1 MRNVNVIGT
10 AVNGLVALILAAALF
25 TGALFLSCLLT
36 VCRYP
41 YMRSAMEAM
50 RVPEEKLADFR
61 EELKEEMLNSGVD
74 DAFIDSILPTDL
86 AGDFFSVLGEIYGE
100 ETTESSISDGRYHAL
115 VYHAVEEKVREQ
127 LHELGVE
134 DGESFY
140 DEETLTA
147 VADTVVRLYQST
159 LKIPGAAM
167 LSYYLERV
175 RFLSAVMLAVS
186 VLIGGASFLILVSGG
201 KKEGTAFR
209 FAPVSAFAA
218 ALIFFAAFLFF
229 RFSGYI
235 EGFLTQTGGDYAILL
250 AVRKTA
256 ADVTGRSAAALGALG
271 VIFLGIRLLLLRPSD
286 RIAEEAWRMYETRD
300 NTAFRRTGSR
310 SSRR

>member
-1 MRNVNVIGT
+1 MKNAKLIGN
-10 AVNGLVALILAAALF
+10 AINALVAMILTAALF
-25 TGALFLSCLLT
+25 SGALFLSCLLT
-36 VCRYP
+36 ACRYP
-41 YMRSAMEAM
+41 YMRSAMEAT

-74 DAFIDSILPTDL
+74 DAFIESILPADP
-86 AGDFFSVLGEIYGE
+86 ADDFFAVLAEIYGE
-100 ETTESSISDGRYHAL
+100 EPPESSLSDGRYHDL
-115 VYHAVEEKVREQ
+115 VYRAVEAKVKEQ
-127 LHELGVE
+127 IADLGVE
-134 DGESFY
+134 GGESFY

-159 LKIPGAAM
+159 LKIPGAVM

-175 RFLSAVMLAVS
+175 RFLSAVTLAVS
-186 VLIGGASFLILVSGG
+186 VLIGGAAFLILLSGG
-201 KKEGTAFR
+201 RKEGAAFR
-209 FAPVSAFAA
+209 FASVSAFAA
-218 ALIFFAAFLFF
+218 ALIFLAAFLFF

-250 AVRKTA
+250 AIRKTA

-271 VIFLGIRLLLLRPSD
+271 VIFLGIRLFALRPSD

-300 NTAFRRTGSR
+300 NTAFRRTGVR